1 MININKNENLYL
13 EEDWEVKNIVPSGE
27 TPSISM
33 GITKYDFININDSRK
48 LRFNLSKIEPS
59 ITLID
64 GYTVDNKEKYISWF
78 LEEAINENF
87 NFKSD
92 NNVDGLADG
101 STIENGSVSY
111 IKENDRN
118 NIQNII
124 LNEGGKYVVSIPISK
139 FYQNRDYFWLYFDI
153 KMVSGKIDVDVN
165 VYYNNIYLTQSWH
178 QHFIAGENNYD
189 WIIRLLKFNIYRIPL
204 FDEIKVIFTGSN
216 SEFMLDNLLITKE
229 KNIFRNPEVF
239 SYNVEQN
246 NIEIENL
253 ISEKNIYL
261 IYKGIQ
267 NKNIRLYWGVLNRI
281 GLIFLKK
288 LVNKPILFKTHDR
301 KIITGKIKNLRV
313 NYLKR
318 TRKPIVSI
326 EASIEQI

>member
-1 MININKNENLYL
+1 MENIDKNENLYL
-13 EEDWEVKNIVPSGE
+13 EENWEVKNIVPSGN
-27 TPSISM
+27 TPSISI
-33 GITKYDFININDSRK
+33 GIDKHDFLNINDSKK
-48 LRFNLSKIEPS
+48 LRFNLSKTEPS

-64 GYTVDNKEKYISWF
+64 EHTVDNKEKYISWF
-78 LEEAINENF
+78 LEEAINDNF

-92 NNVDGLADG
+92 NDADGLSDDC
-101 STIENGSVSY
+101 SIENGSVTY
-111 IKENDRN
+111 TKDGDRN
-118 NIQNII
+118 SIQDIV
-124 LNEGGKYVVSIPISK
+124 LNEGGKYTVSISISK

-153 KMVSGKIDVDVN
+153 KMVSGKVDVDVN
-165 VYYNNIYLTQSWH
+165 VYYNNIYLSQAWH

-189 WIIRLLKFNIYRIPL
+189 WIIRLFKFNIYRIPL
-204 FDEIKVIFTGSN
+204 FDEIKVVFTGSN

-229 KNIFRNPEVF
+229 KNIFRNPETF

-261 IYKGIQ
+261 VYKGVQ

-281 GLIFLKK
+281 GLNFLKK

-301 KIITGKIKNLRV
+301 KVISGKIKNLKV
-313 NYLKR
+313 SYLKR
-318 TRKPIVSI
+318 TQKPIVSV
-326 EASIEQI
+326 ELSIEQI

>member
-1 MININKNENLYL
+1 MENIDKNENLYL
-13 EEDWEVKNIVPSGE
+13 EENWEVKNIVPSGD
-27 TPSISM
+27 TPSISI
-33 GITKYDFININDSRK
+33 GIDKHDFFNINDSKK
-48 LRFNLSKIEPS
+48 LRFNLSKTEPS

-64 GYTVDNKEKYISWF
+64 EHTVDNKEKYISWF
-78 LEEAINENF
+78 LEEAINDNF

-92 NNVDGLADG
+92 NDADGLSDDC
-101 STIENGSVSY
+101 SIENGSVTY
-111 IKENDRN
+111 TKDGDRN
-118 NIQNII
+118 SIQDII
-124 LNEGGKYVVSIPISK
+124 LNEGGKYTVSISISK

-153 KMVSGKIDVDVN
+153 KMVSGKVDVDVN
-165 VYYNNIYLTQSWH
+165 VYYNNIYLSQAWH

-204 FDEIKVIFTGSN
+204 FDEIKVVFTGSN
-216 SEFMLDNLLITKE
+216 SEFMLDNLLVTKE
-229 KNIFRNPEVF
+229 KNIFRNPEAF

-261 IYKGIQ
+261 VYKGSQ

-281 GLIFLKK
+281 GLNFLKK

-301 KIITGKIKNLRV
+301 KVISGKIKNLKV
-313 NYLKR
+313 GYLKR
-318 TRKPIVSI
+318 TQKPIVSV
-326 EASIEQI
+326 ELSIEQI